1 VCATPENYRPLP
13 EIVTLAREYGQPRG
27 AGLTFTDDPA
37 AAAEGADALY
47 TDVWVSM
54 GDEAE
59 TAKREKAFRGFQ
71 INAELLARAK
81 PTAFV
86 LHDLPA
92 HRGQEITDEVLDGA
106 RSAAWDEAENR
117 LHAEKAIL
125 ELLLAPERLPRPSA
139 ARPWAPKLTA
149 RRSTRR

>member
-1 VCATPENYRPLP
+1 YRPLP
-13 EIVTLAREYGQPRG
+13 EIVAAAREYGQSRG
-27 AGLTFTDDPA
+27 VELTFTDDPA
-37 AAAEGADALY
+37 IAATDADALY

-71 INAELLARAK
+71 INSELLDRAK
-81 PTAFV
+81 PSAFV

-92 HRGQEITDEVLDGA
+92 HRGQEITDEVLDGS

-125 ELLLAPERLPRPSA
+125 ELLLAPERLPRPVE
-139 ARPWAPKLTA
+139 RHRWAPKLRTRRPA
-149 RRSTRR
+149 RR